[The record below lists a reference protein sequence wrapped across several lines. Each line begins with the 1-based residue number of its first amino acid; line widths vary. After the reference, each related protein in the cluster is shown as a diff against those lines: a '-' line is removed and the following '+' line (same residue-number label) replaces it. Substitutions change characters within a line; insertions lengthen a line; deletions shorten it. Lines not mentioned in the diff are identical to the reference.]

1 MLKIEKQAKSIK
13 ITENKESNYKG
24 NFVVEPLYRGYGNTL
39 GNALRRVLL
48 SSIPGAAIKA
58 IRIDGVLSEFTVM
71 DGIKEAVTEI
81 ILNVK
86 EIVVKAETT
95 GERKMTLSVKGPR
108 VVKASDIIPD
118 AGIEI
123 VNPDQVI
130 CNVTTDRT
138 LDMEFIVD
146 TGEGFVVSE
155 EIDRKDWAVDFIA
168 VDAIYTPIKRVSYEV
183 QDTMFG
189 GMTDFDKLTLSI
201 ETDGSIEI
209 KDAISYAVEI
219 LKLHLDNLLE
229 IGKNK
234 CKITNVEER
243 EFNYNFS
250 SFNIT
255 IASNRL
261 DTLVSEITKL
271 SRTKSV
277 EYIESG
283 LVQIDYDVCKNKD
296 EKIENGMIIIIRKYG
311 KFILNSQLGESKKGK
326 KKWEIK
332 KYI

>member
-1 MLKIEKQAKSIK
+1 MIENKYFYPKEYTPIFDYDILKIEVINKFKEYTHKDFLGSIM
-13 ITENKESNYKG
+13 
-24 NFVVEPLYRGYGNTL
+24 
-39 GNALRRVLL
+39 AL
-48 SSIPGAAIKA
+48 
-58 IRIDGVLSEFTVM
+58 
-71 DGIKEAVTEI
+71 
-81 ILNVK
+81 N
-86 EIVVKAETT
+86 
-95 GERKMTLSVKGPR
+95 
-108 VVKASDIIPD
+108 
-118 AGIEI
+118 
-123 VNPDQVI
+123 
-130 CNVTTDRT
+130 
-138 LDMEFIVD
+138 
-146 TGEGFVVSE
+146 
-155 EIDRKDWAVDFIA
+155 
-168 VDAIYTPIKRVSYEV
+168 IKREMIGDIFIEEGVAFVFVSKSMSVYI
-183 QDTMFG
+183 QN
-189 GMTDFDKLTLSI
+189 
-201 ETDGSIEI
+201 
-209 KDAISYAVEI
+209 
-219 LKLHLDNLLE
+219 NLLE

-326 KKWEIK
+326 KKWKIN